1 MARLLVMRTVM
12 FCGFLTMVR
21 GVDAVGMRQMRVVG
35 RLFVLS
41 GVMMF
46 CGLGVMFCRLR
57 MVFRGIF
64 MVLSAFMHSVDSLMS
79 LLDKALYRHN
89 RSAFAR
95 TRDVCRDGVSPIP
108 NYYDQPSLVPLR
120 IWGGAAV
127 T

>member
-1 MARLLVMRTVM
+1 MACLLVMRTVM

-64 MVLSAFMHSVDSLMS
+64 MVLSAFMHNLYSLIS
-79 LLDKALYRHN
+79 Y
-89 RSAFAR
+89 F
-95 TRDVCRDGVSPIP
+95 DGKV
-108 NYYDQPSLVPLR
+108 Y
-120 IWGGAAV
+120 
-127 T
+127 

>member
-1 MARLLVMRTVM
+1 MACLLVMRTVM

-21 GVDAVGMRQMRVVG
+21 GVDAVGMRQMRVMG

-41 GVMMF
+41 GVM
-46 CGLGVMFCRLR
+46 MFCRLR

>member
-1 MARLLVMRTVM
+1 M
-12 FCGFLTMVR
+12 FCGFLTIVS

-46 CGLGVMFCRLR
+46 CGLSVMFCRLR
-57 MVFRGIF
+57 MVFCGIF
-64 MVLSAFMHSVDSLMS
+64 MVLSAFMHNVDSLMS
-79 LLDKALYRHN
+79 PLDKALYRRN

-95 TRDVCRDGVSPIP
+95 TRDVCRDGVNPIP
-108 NYYDQPSLVPLR
+108 NHYDQLSLVPLQ